1 MVKTVKNVV
10 FNYILYFG
18 MIWVSTAISFDTYM
32 LYLHFSNQNKKIKVI
47 TNKIDE
53 VVDKIR

>member
-1 MVKTVKNVV
+1 MVKNIKIII
-10 FNYILYFG
+10 FNFLLYFG
-18 MIWVSTAISFDTYM
+18 MICASTSLSFETYM
-32 LYLHFSNQNKKIKVI
+32 FYLYFSNQNKKIKVI

>member
-1 MVKTVKNVV
+1 MVKTVKNIV
-10 FNYILYFG
+10 FNFILYFG
-18 MIWVSTAISFDTYM
+18 MIWVSIAISFETYM
-32 LYLHFSNQNKKIKVI
+32 FYLYFSNQDKKIKII

>member
-1 MVKTVKNVV
+1 MKNIF
-10 FNYILYFG
+10 FNCILYFG

-32 LYLHFSNQNKKIKVI
+32 LYLHFSNQDKKIKVI

>member
-1 MVKTVKNVV
+1 MKNIF
-10 FNYILYFG
+10 FNCLLYFG
-18 MIWVSTAISFDTYM
+18 MICASTSLSFETYM
-32 LYLHFSNQNKKIKVI
+32 FYLYFSNQDKKIKVI